1 MSSATAWALI
11 VLCAGTTLLTRGL
24 GPAAVG
30 GRGLPAPVVRVVLL
44 LASALLAALVVT
56 SALAD
61 GPELHVGAD
70 TAGVGVAGLLLWRK
84 APVLVVVVGAAVVT
98 ALLRAAGVD

>member
-1 MSSATAWALI
+1 VTTGTALALI
-11 VLCAGTTLLTRGL
+11 VLCALTTLLTRGI

-30 GRGLPAPVVRVVLL
+30 GRELPAPLVRVVLL

-61 GPELHVGAD
+61 GPQLHVGAD
-70 TAGVGVAGLLLWRK
+70 TAGVAFAGVLLWRK
-84 APVLVVVVGAAVVT
+84 APVLVVVIGAAVVT
-98 ALLRAAGVD
+98 AGLRALGVD

>member
-1 MSSATAWALI
+1 VTTSTAWLLI
-11 VLCAGTTLLTRGL
+11 ALCAGTTLLTRGL

-30 GRGLPAPVVRVVLL
+30 GRALPAPVVRVVLL

-61 GPELHVGAD
+61 GPVLHVGAD
-70 TAGVGVAGLLLWRK
+70 TAGVTFAGVLLWRR
-84 APVLVVVVGAAVVT
+84 APVLVVVVGAAAMT
-98 ALLRAAGVD
+98 ALLRAVGVD